1 MFGRGELIE
10 RDGIRGGGGCMV
22 GDFIDVVEED
32 GAANAVIAA
41 AYSRIGEDVLVA
53 VTVAAACALLSREWG
68 VSFNVFLWY
77 GHGA

>member
-10 RDGIRGGGGCMV
+10 RDGVRGGGGGVV
-22 GDFIDVVEED
+22 GDVIDVVEED

-41 AYSRIGEDVLVA
+41 AYSRIGEAVLVP
-53 VTVAAACALLSREWG
+53 VTIVAACASLSRERG
-68 VSFNVFLWY
+68 VPFNVLLWY